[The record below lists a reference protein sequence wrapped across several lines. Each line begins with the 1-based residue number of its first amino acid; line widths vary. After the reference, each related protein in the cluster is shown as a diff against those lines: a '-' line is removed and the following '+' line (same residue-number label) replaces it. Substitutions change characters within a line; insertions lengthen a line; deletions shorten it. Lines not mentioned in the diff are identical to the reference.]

1 MPRQQ
6 RDFIWYLTKIFGL
19 LLTAGAASLGA
30 PFWFDV
36 LNKIITIRSAGKA
49 PEESPKSPKDIPRPM
64 AAGQVTPPPADSPP
78 AVEALPDTP
87 KRT

>member
-49 PEESPKSPKDIPRPM
+49 PEESSKSPKDIPRPM
-64 AAGQVTPPPADSPP
+64 ATGQVTPPPADSPP